1 MTSIGLAIDTTFDD
15 TSLAILQGHQNVLA
29 NTTLSQF
36 EDHAEFGGVV
46 PERASR
52 KHLEVI
58 HVLLDATLKK
68 SGLDYAD
75 LDWIAV
81 SNTPGLLGS
90 ILVGV
95 TVAKSLAL
103 SLNKPLIGVNHIE
116 AHPYACILEQGA
128 VPFPAIHL
136 IVAGGHTL
144 LIRQDD
150 HFKWE
155 VVGRSLDDAAGECVD
170 KVAKMYGFPMPGGAV
185 VDRASQ
191 EHPADHYHFPRPML
205 DHPNLDFS
213 FSGLKTSLRDFH
225 DRNPDVPSGP
235 VFASLMAS
243 IADVLIAKTLRAA
256 RQYRIETITVSGGLA
271 ASRTLHGRFVETC
284 RAETLALFYPS
295 PALCTDNA
303 AMVGCLASYQYAA
316 GQFDDLS
323 LDGVANLIV

>member
-1 MTSIGLAIDTTFDD
+1 MTSVGLAIDTTFDD
-15 TSLAILQGHQNVLA
+15 TSLAILRGHRDVLA

-58 HVLLDATLKK
+58 HVLMDSAIN
-68 SGLDYAD
+68 SAGLDYAD

-90 ILVGV
+90 ILVGL

-116 AHPYACILEQGA
+116 AHPYACILDEGPF
-128 VPFPAIHL
+128 PFPAIHL

-144 LIRQDD
+144 LILQED
-150 HFKWE
+150 HFMWR
-155 VVGRSLDDAAGECVD
+155 VIGRSLDDAAGECVD

-185 VDRASQ
+185 VDQAAQ
-191 EHPADHYHFPRPML
+191 QFPADSHHFPRPMI

-213 FSGLKTSLRDFH
+213 FSGLKTALRDFKA
-225 DRNPDVPSGP
+225 RNPDAHHGP
-235 VFASLMAS
+235 VFSALLASV
-243 IADVLIAKTLRAA
+243 ADVLISKTLRAA
-256 RQYRIETITVSGGLA
+256 EKHGIATITVSGGLA
-271 ASRTLHGRFVETC
+271 ASRTIHSKFVEAC
-284 RAETLALFYPS
+284 RAEGLALFYPS
-295 PALCTDNA
+295 PGLCTDNA
-303 AMVGCLASYQYAA
+303 AMVGCLASYHYEASRVA
-316 GQFDDLS
+316 DLS
-323 LDGVANLIV
+323 LDGVANLMV